1 MPDGLLSSYDAT
13 ELERQY
19 NPRSFTPN
27 AEDLMGIPVDLSAA
41 FRNRGGAAAMDV
53 PYGTDTAERLDLFLP
68 GNPAGAPVEMYIHG
82 GYWRARSKND
92 FSFMA
97 DPIVTAGGICAA
109 VGYALCPEVT
119 LDEIVRQMR
128 AATVWLYKN
137 IGEHGG
143 DPNRIHVS
151 GHSAGG
157 HLTAMMI
164 ATDWPKFEAGLPA
177 DLVKSALPISG
188 IFDIEPIIGTS
199 IQKDV
204 QLDAESA
211 GRNSPLRHPIANK
224 GTLGVTVGSAESEEF
239 KAQSKAYVEH
249 ARAEGLTVEFFEIP
263 GKNHFTILT
272 DATTPDYP
280 LTEARL
286 RLMGLA

>member
-1 MPDGLLSSYDAT
+1 MPDGLLNSYDAT

-19 NPRSFTPN
+19 NPRVFTPN
-27 AEDLMGIPVDLSAA
+27 AEDLMDISVDLSAA
-41 FRNRGGAAAMDV
+41 FRAHGGAAAMDV
-53 PYGTDTAERLDLFLP
+53 TYGPSDAEKLDLFLP
-68 GNPAGAPVEMYIHG
+68 ENPTGAPVEMYIHG

-97 DPIVTAGGICAA
+97 EPIVTAGGICAA
-109 VGYALCPEVT
+109 VGYALCPDVT

-128 AATVWLYKN
+128 TSTAWLYKN
-137 IGEHGG
+137 ISEYGG

-157 HLTAMMI
+157 HLTAMMM
-164 ATDWPKFEAGLPA
+164 ATDWPSFEAGLPA
-177 DLVKSALPISG
+177 DLIKSALPISG
-188 IFDIEPIIGTS
+188 VFDIEPIIGTS
-199 IQKDV
+199 VQDAV
-204 QLDAESA
+204 QLNAVSA
-211 GRNSPLRHPIANK
+211 GRNSPLRHPIPNK
-224 GTLGVTVGSAESEEF
+224 GVLAVTVGGAESDEF
-239 KAQSKAYVEH
+239 KGQSKAYSKH
-249 ARAEGLTVEFFEIP
+249 ARAEGLTVEHFEIP

-272 DATTPDYP
+272 DAKSPDYP